1 MTDPTQC
8 SSSDTRVQ
16 QDAPPDSTHQR
27 ELTSYLSDFLTEN
40 RKDLIQRLVL
50 ERTRHL
56 TVVVEDLYQAHNASA
71 CLRSCDCFGIQ
82 DFHVIEG
89 RNRFDVARDIARG
102 STQWLTLHRHEAT
115 ETQSNSTESCI
126 ERLRASGYQ
135 IVVTSPHDATCELE
149 TYDILKPTALLFGN
163 EKEGA
168 SPTAMQF
175 ASHIMRVPMYGF
187 TESFNISVAVAVCLH
202 HLVWRMRQSDL
213 NWRLAP
219 EEREALLHEWVKV
232 STGHRLSA
240 LVKRFHET
248 RSSGDQFPNQPSWPD
263 WSAILAEHA

>member
-1 MTDPTQC
+1 MTETSQR
-8 SSSDTRVQ
+8 SDSLTGIE
-16 QDAPPDSTHQR
+16 PDDSLSQTHQR
-27 ELTSYLSDFLTEN
+27 ELSSYLAGFLTEH
-40 RKDLIQRLVL
+40 RKSLIQRLVL

-102 STQWLTLHRHEAT
+102 STQWLTLHRHPPT
-115 ETQSNSTESCI
+115 ENQPNSTQACI

-135 IVVTSPHDATCELE
+135 IVVTSPHDSNCELE
-149 TYDILKPTALLFGN
+149 TCDISRPTALLFGN

-187 TESFNISVAVAVCLH
+187 TESFNVSVAVAVCLH
-202 HLVWRMRQSDL
+202 HLVWRMRQSDV

-219 EEREALLHEWVKV
+219 EEREALLHEWVRV
-232 STGHRLSA
+232 STGHRLPA
-240 LVKRFHET
+240 LIRRFHENRENDHVQT
-248 RSSGDQFPNQPSWPD
+248 DQTEWPD
-263 WSAILAEHA
+263 WNAVLAEMS